1 MTPACPLGLTALRM
15 PTWTPQVSSYL
26 DLHPAVI
33 SRCREPSERVLASI
47 TRRRAELA
55 RWMWDLSKSL
65 FWVRC
70 QIHVVAGVFGP
81 QRGCRAGE
89 AKGMEGEVTT
99 NKAGNG
105 HGRQGAATLRLS
117 CIV

>member
-26 DLHPAVI
+26 DPAP
-33 SRCREPSERVLASI
+33 RGDLPLP
-47 TRRRAELA
+47 RA
-55 RWMWDLSKSL
+55 
-65 FWVRC
+65 VR
-70 QIHVVAGVFGP
+70 AGTGLN
-81 QRGCRAGE
+81 QLRGCLGRNVAVGAGE

-105 HGRQGAATLRLS
+105 HGCQGAATLRLS